1 MRQDIIGECA
11 GTEIVQRNSTSNF
24 AIGVA
29 LLCIA
34 IHGQITACHYFQ
46 QRPDRAVSD
55 TGFQAD
61 MVDILAA
68 PQQTKADTS
77 LRTLAAI
84 SVAHWVSHFHLFV
97 LPMLFPFLKQQL
109 GVGYIEL
116 GFALTVFGVVSG
128 LTQAPIG
135 YLADHIGARKVL
147 LIGLTVGGLALIM
160 LGLHLICV
168 SLVVSAALLGLA
180 NSVYHPCDYA
190 ILSTHMDEAR
200 MGRAF
205 SIHTFA
211 GFLGGAVAPAI
222 MAALVAWA
230 GGLGALI
237 VAGAVGPVVALGLM
251 VAGIPDASSAD
262 RKEDVADAPKQ
273 GIITPAIIMLT
284 FFFMLLGLSNAGISN
299 FGVVAL
305 MSGYGVTFSA
315 ANIALSAFLGASAA
329 GVLAGGYLADRTKR
343 HGQVAAACFAI
354 NAVITLVIATT
365 SLPSAVLTAAMGIAG
380 FLGGVIAP
388 SRDMLVRNAAPP
400 GAAGRAF
407 GIVSTG
413 FNFSGILSP
422 LLFGWIM
429 DQSMP
434 HWVFGA
440 SVAFMVLTVLLALVT
455 DRKQQGPSEGPVKG
469 LMHS

>member
-1 MRQDIIGECA
+1 
-11 GTEIVQRNSTSNF
+11 
-24 AIGVA
+24 
-29 LLCIA
+29 
-34 IHGQITACHYFQ
+34 
-46 QRPDRAVSD
+46 
-55 TGFQAD
+55 

-68 PQQTKADTS
+68 PQQAKADS
-77 LRTLAAI
+77 SVRTLAAI

-97 LPMLFPFLKQQL
+97 LPMLFPFLKERL

-147 LIGLTVGGLALIM
+147 LIGLSVGGLALIM
-160 LGLHLICV
+160 LGLHLSYV
-168 SLVVSAALLGLA
+168 SLIACAALLGLA
-180 NSVYHPCDYA
+180 NSVYHPCNYA
-190 ILSTHMDEAR
+190 ILSAHMDEAR

-222 MAALVAWA
+222 MAALVATV

-237 VAGAVGPVVALGLM
+237 VAGAVGPVVALLLIA
-251 VAGIPDASSAD
+251 VGIPDASSAD
-262 RKEDVADAPKQ
+262 RNTDGAPAAQ
-273 GIITPAIIMLT
+273 QSVVTLALIVLT
-284 FFFMLLGLSNAGISN
+284 IFFMLLGLSNAGISN

-315 ANIALSAFLGASAA
+315 ANIALTSFLGASAA
-329 GVLAGGYLADRTKR
+329 GVLAGGYLADRTRR
-343 HGQVAAACFAI
+343 HGNVAAACFAV
-354 NAVITLVIATT
+354 NAVVISIIATIN
-365 SLPSAVLTAAMGIAG
+365 LPSAVLTAAMGLAG

-388 SRDMLVRNAAPP
+388 SRDMLVRNAAPA

-429 DQSMP
+429 DQGMP

-455 DRKQQGPSEGPVKG
+455 DRKPAEPVKA
-469 LMHS
+469 

>member
-1 MRQDIIGECA
+1 MPNGCA
-11 GTEIVQRNSTSNF
+11 DQG
-24 AIGVA
+24 
-29 LLCIA
+29 
-34 IHGQITACHYFQ
+34 
-46 QRPDRAVSD
+46 
-55 TGFQAD
+55 
-61 MVDILAA
+61 
-68 PQQTKADTS
+68 PQHAKADAS

-84 SVAHWVSHFHLFV
+84 SAAHWVSHFHLFV
-97 LPMLFPFLKQQL
+97 LPMLFPFLKERL

-116 GFALTVFGVVSG
+116 GLALTVFGLVSG

-147 LIGLTVGGLALIM
+147 LAGLCLGGCALIL
-160 LGLHLICV
+160 LGLHLSYT
-168 SLVVSAALLGLA
+168 SLLVCAALLGLA

-222 MAALVAWA
+222 MAALVASV
-230 GGLGALI
+230 GGFGALI
-237 VAGAVGPVVALGLM
+237 VAGA
-251 VAGIPDASSAD
+251 
-262 RKEDVADAPKQ
+262 
-273 GIITPAIIMLT
+273 
-284 FFFMLLGLSNAGISN
+284 
-299 FGVVAL
+299 
-305 MSGYGVTFSA
+305 
-315 ANIALSAFLGASAA
+315 
-329 GVLAGGYLADRTKR
+329 
-343 HGQVAAACFAI
+343 ACFGI
-354 NAVITLVIATT
+354 NAVIMLVIATT
-365 SLPSAVLTAAMGIAG
+365 TLPSVVLTAAMGIAG

-388 SRDMLVRNAAPP
+388 SRDMLVRNAAPA

-429 DQSMP
+429 DQNMP

-440 SVAFMVLTVLLALVT
+440 SVAFMVLTVLLALVI
-455 DRKQQGPSEGPVKG
+455 DRKPAEPAKA
-469 LMHS
+469 

>member
-1 MRQDIIGECA
+1 
-11 GTEIVQRNSTSNF
+11 
-24 AIGVA
+24 
-29 LLCIA
+29 
-34 IHGQITACHYFQ
+34 
-46 QRPDRAVSD
+46 
-55 TGFQAD
+55 

-68 PQQTKADTS
+68 PQQRKADAS

-84 SVAHWVSHFHLFV
+84 STAHWVSHFHLFV
-97 LPMLFPFLKQQL
+97 LPMLFPFLKEQL

-116 GFALTVFGVVSG
+116 GLALTTFGIVSG

-147 LIGLTVGGLALIM
+147 LMGLTLGGIALIA
-160 LGLHLICV
+160 LGLHLSYPWLIG
-168 SLVVSAALLGLA
+168 SAVLLGLA
-180 NSVYHPCDYA
+180 NSVYHPADYA
-190 ILSTHMDEAR
+190 ILSAHMDEAR

-222 MAALVAWA
+222 MAALVATT

-237 VAGAVGPVVALGLM
+237 IAGSVGPLVALLLL
-251 VAGIPDASSAD
+251 VVGIPDASAAD
-262 RKEDVADAPKQ
+262 RRVNGVKAPPQ
-273 GIITPAIIMLT
+273 NVVTPTIMVLT
-284 FFFMLLGLSNAGISN
+284 IFFMLLGLSNAGIGN

-305 MSGYGVTFSA
+305 MSGYDVSFSA
-315 ANIALSAFLGASAA
+315 ANIALTAFLGSSAI
-329 GVLAGGYLADRTKR
+329 GVLAGGFLADRTQR

-354 NAVITLVIATT
+354 NAVIVFVIATVT
-365 SLPSAVLTAAMGIAG
+365 LPSLLLTAAMAIAG

-429 DQSMP
+429 DQSSP

-440 SVAFMVLTVLLALVT
+440 SVVFMILTVLLALVT
-455 DRKQQGPSEGPVKG
+455 DRSPRAGVRSEAPDAR
-469 LMHS
+469 LMQP